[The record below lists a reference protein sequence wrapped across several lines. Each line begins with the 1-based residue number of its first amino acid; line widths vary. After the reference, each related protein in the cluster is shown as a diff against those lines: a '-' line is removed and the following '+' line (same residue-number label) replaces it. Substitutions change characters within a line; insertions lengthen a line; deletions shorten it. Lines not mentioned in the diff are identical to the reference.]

1 MIFWLD
7 AQLPP
12 GLASWLARTFQVEAR
27 SLKEL
32 GLRDAEDQIVFE
44 QARGAG
50 AVLISKDS
58 DFVELVSRRGP
69 PPRLLWVTCGNVTN
83 ARLREVFTAVF
94 RPACALLSEGR
105 AIVEI
110 GDKT

>member
-1 MIFWLD
+1 VTFWLD

-12 GLASWLARTFQVEAR
+12 DLAAWLSRAFQVEAH
-27 SLKEL
+27 SLQDL
-32 GLRDAEDQIVFE
+32 GLRDAEDQVVFE
-44 QARGAG
+44 KARASA

-58 DFVELVSRRGP
+58 DFVELVSRHGP

-94 RPACALLSEGR
+94 GTACALLHEGR

-110 GDKT
+110 GDKP

>member
-1 MIFWLD
+1 MIVWLD

-12 GLASWLARTFQVEAR
+12 GLAPWLSGTFHIEAHA
-27 SLKEL
+27 LVEL
-32 GLRDAEDQIVFE
+32 GLRDVDDLAIFQR
-44 QARGAG
+44 ARSAD

-58 DFVELVSRRGP
+58 DFVELVSRHGP

-83 ARLREVFTAVF
+83 ARLREVFTSVF
-94 RPACALLSEGR
+94 RDACALLNEGQ

-110 GDKT
+110 GDKR

>member
-12 GLASWLARTFQVEAR
+12 GLAAWLTGAFQVEAR
-27 SLKEL
+27 SLQDL
-32 GLRDAEDQIVFE
+32 GLRDAEDQVVFE
-44 QARGAG
+44 QARVAD

-58 DFVELVSRRGP
+58 DFVELVSRHGP

-94 RPACALLSEGR
+94 GPACALLHEGR

>member
-12 GLASWLARTFQVEAR
+12 DLASWLARVFQVEAR
-27 SLKEL
+27 SLQDL
-32 GLRDAEDQIVFE
+32 GLRDAEDQVVFE
-44 QARGAG
+44 QARAAA

-58 DFVELVSRRGP
+58 DFVELVSRHGP
-69 PPRLLWVTCGNVTN
+69 PPHLLWVTCGNVTN

-94 RPACALLSEGR
+94 GPACALLREGR

>member
-12 GLASWLARTFQVEAR
+12 DLAVWLSRDFHVEAR
-27 SLKEL
+27 SLQEL
-32 GLRDAEDQIVFE
+32 GLRDAEDQVVFE
-44 QARGAG
+44 QARAAA

-58 DFVELVSRRGP
+58 DFVELVSRHGP

-83 ARLREVFTAVF
+83 ARLREVFTSVF
-94 RPACALLSEGR
+94 GPACALLNEGR